1 MKILGLVAAFG
12 LSLFGMTAIG
22 QSRDAEVPGD
32 NFSLE
37 GALELFKKSKSP
49 EEFERLLNS
58 PDSRVNNL
66 DLNRDNYIDYIR
78 VIDRTRGNV
87 HTFTMQAV
95 LSENESQDVA
105 VIELEKRSNGDATLQ
120 ITGDADVYGMETII
134 EPTEEVRVN
143 AGTTTVRN
151 VVNVWTWPSVQYVY
165 QPYYEVWVS
174 PWYWS
179 YRPVWWRPWR
189 PVAYYVYDPWW
200 RPYRPYYSV
209 CHVRRSY
216 YAYDLYRPYRTT
228 SVIVHHHYG
237 PQIDRYRS
245 RYDSRHDSYGRDNR
259 GGRDRFEGRGY
270 AESRDRQSNNAY
282 GSTRERTRNDYRS
295 ETPQRYQRNE
305 STNESLRQYRDR
317 SNSGD
322 RKTFDADRKP
332 EGNSK
337 SYMEKTRMNSQT
349 TESKDDSNKDAIRQ
363 LRERKSYEEKTFKPQ
378 PQRESSSESRS
389 SYMERSKP
397 AQRNAQERSQSGYE
411 SLRRSSNEGKS
422 YQQSRSDFGRTRS
435 ESSGRQYQPQRQSSS
450 PAAPQRQSWNNAPSP
465 QRSAP
470 QRSSGSERSSQGNG
484 RQSGNGRGVR

>member
-1 MKILGLVAAFG
+1 MKILGLVAALG
-12 LSLFGMTAIG
+12 LSLFGMTSYG

-37 GALELFKKSKSP
+37 GALELFKKSRTP
-49 EEFERLLNS
+49 EEFEKLLNS
-58 PDSRVNNL
+58 PDSKVNNL

-78 VIDRTRGNV
+78 VVDRNRGNV

-105 VIELEKRSNGDATLQ
+105 VIELEKHGNGDATLQ

-151 VVNVWTWPSVQYVY
+151 VVNVWAWPSVQYVY

-174 PWYWS
+174 PWYWA

-216 YAYDLYRPYRTT
+216 HAYDLYRPYRTT
-228 SVIVHHHYG
+228 SVIVHNHYG
-237 PQIDRYRS
+237 NQIDRYRS

-270 AESRDRQSNNAY
+270 AESRDRQSGNAY
-282 GSTRERTRNDYRS
+282 GSTRGRTRNDYRT
-295 ETPQRYQRNE
+295 ETPQRYQRSE
-305 STNESLRQYRDR
+305 STNESLRQYRER
-317 SNSGD
+317 SNSND
-322 RKTFDADRKP
+322 EKKFNTERKP
-332 EGNSK
+332 EVNSR
-337 SYMEKTRMNSQT
+337 SYMEKTRMSSQT
-349 TESKDDSNKDAIRQ
+349 TERDGNSNKDAMRE
-363 LRERKSYEEKTFKPQ
+363 LRERKSSQENSFKPQ
-378 PQRESSSESRS
+378 RESSSSESRS
-389 SYMERSKP
+389 SYMERSQP
-397 AQRNAQERSQSGYE
+397 ARNNTPERSQSSYE
-411 SLRRSSNEGKS
+411 SFRRSSGEGKS
-422 YQQSRSDFGRTRS
+422 YQQPRNDFGRS
-435 ESSGRQYQPQRQSSS
+435 KSGGNERQYQPQRQSSS
-450 PAAPQRQSWNNAPSP
+450 PAQQRPSSSWNNASSP
-465 QRSAP
+465 QRSVP
-470 QRSSGSERSSQGNG
+470 QRSGGSERSSQGNG
-484 RQSGNGRGVR
+484 RQSGNSRGAR